1 MSDARELTDERR
13 LRLEKW
19 RREAGRS
26 LLCFMQYCWQLP
38 PTKPFKIG
46 RHTRALCKRL
56 DRAVEDFMRGKSTF
70 LNTNMPFRH
79 GKSEMVSR
87 YFPAYFLGRCA
98 SYQPDVILSGYGTS
112 LVKGFSK
119 KVQAIINSEAYKQ
132 VFPGVEVDPIRR
144 AAEEWCIKDSQ
155 GVVTAQGLGG
165 SITGK
170 GGNLII
176 IDDYCKNREEAE
188 STVIREKMWASF
200 KDDLMTRTNAPAA
213 IVIVCA
219 TRWHID
225 DIVGRIYEEMK
236 KDPDYPRFESLIFPA
251 RKGGEDGWDVLFPEQ
266 YSADWYAR
274 QRASLGSY
282 SAAALLDCDPVGD
295 AMRTFKDEWLCFY
308 DSPPPR
314 SRMNVYIFVDSAN
327 SKKENADFTT
337 MWVLGYCA
345 DGNYYALDLVHDRL
359 SLSERTRELF
369 DLVRFW
375 KPNNVFWEQIGA
387 MSDVAHIQDV
397 MNREGWHFGITA
409 LNHRIAKETRIRS
422 LQPQFEAHR
431 IWLPRYLRKTAV
443 DGHVYFPITE
453 FVENE
458 YKIFPGCRHDD
469 MIDPLADINDKEVI
483 AATTFPQETFG
494 GESPDRWSRHREGR
508 ANTDWKPF

>member
-1 MSDARELTDERR
+1 MIEAAISDERR
-13 LRLEKW
+13 IRLEKW
-19 RREAGRS
+19 RRAAGKS
-26 LLCFMQYCWQLP
+26 LLCFMEYCWQLP
-38 PTKPFKIG
+38 PTTKPFRIG
-46 RHTRALCKRL
+46 RHTRALCARL
-56 DRAVEDFMRGKSTF
+56 DKAVEDFMQGKSTF
-70 LNTNMPFRH
+70 LNINMPFRH
-79 GKSEMVSR
+79 GKSEIVSR

-119 KVQAIINSEAYKQ
+119 KVQAIVGSEAYKQ

-144 AAEEWCIKDSQ
+144 AAEEWCIQGSQ

-176 IDDYCKNREEAE
+176 VDDYCKNREEAE
-188 STVIREKMWASF
+188 SVVIREKMWESF

-251 RKGGEDGWDVLFPEQ
+251 RKAGKDGWDILFPEQ
-266 YSADWYAR
+266 YTADWYAR

-295 AMRTFKDEWLCFY
+295 AMRVFKDDWLCFY

-314 SRMNVYIFVDSAN
+314 SRMNVYILVDSAN
-327 SKKENADFTT
+327 SKKENADYTT
-337 MWVLGYCA
+337 MWALGFGA
-345 DGNYYALDLVHDRL
+345 DRNYYILDLIHDRL

-369 DLVRFW
+369 DLVKFW
-375 KPNNVFWEQIGA
+375 APNNVFWEQVGA

-397 MNREGWHFGITA
+397 MDREGWHFGITA

-431 IWLPRYLRKTAV
+431 IWLPKYLRKTAV
-443 DGHVYFPITE
+443 DGHIYFPVTE
-453 FVENE
+453 FIENE
-458 YKIFPGCRHDD
+458 YKIFPGCKHDD
-469 MIDPLADINDKEVI
+469 MIDPLADINDQEVI
-483 AATTFPQETFG
+483 NSTSFPQEQADDDIISWQDSKQG
-494 GESPDRWSRHREGR
+494 A
-508 ANTDWKPF
+508 ANTKWRPF